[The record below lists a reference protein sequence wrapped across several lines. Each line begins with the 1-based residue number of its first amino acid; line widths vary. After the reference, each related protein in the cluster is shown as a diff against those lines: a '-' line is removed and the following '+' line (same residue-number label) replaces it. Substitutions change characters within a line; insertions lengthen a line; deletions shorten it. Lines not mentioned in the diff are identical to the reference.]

1 VGGTNAAQGNGQ
13 GGAGTPNGTG
23 NNPSVELQTA
33 TVFDPQTGTS
43 GEQLNTSGQQ
53 GDGPTQQAGKVDG
66 PSQRGTAGVPL
77 ADVLPRYSAE
87 ATRALSQLN
96 IPPSQR
102 ALVQSY
108 FAALAEGS

>member
-1 VGGTNAAQGNGQ
+1 MGGINASQGAGQ

-23 NNPSVELQTA
+23 NNESTGLETATVYDPQTA
-33 TVFDPQTGTS
+33 TF

-53 GDGPTQQAGKVDG
+53 GEGPTQQAGKVDG
-66 PSQRGTAGVPL
+66 LSQRGAAQVPL

-87 ATRALSQLN
+87 ATRALGQLN